1 MCFIFAKLCLVW
13 ITKWSRISYLSRIVY
28 KSNHTRKIYSL
39 YREIDIVIP
48 IIRAGQSIN
57 PFKFKTNLLSSTSS
71 QRNPCARRNSPFSLS
86 PYRYSRATKKRQQTA
101 DPSPHLEILPS
112 PSQRIQRERLNL
124 CIKTWAARGP
134 SKLLPGH
141 RDFGDTDRTAHPEAF
156 H

>member
-1 MCFIFAKLCLVW
+1 MHFILAKLCLVW

-28 KSNHTRKIYSL
+28 KSNHARKIYSL
-39 YREIDIVIP
+39 YREIDIVI
-48 IIRAGQSIN
+48 ICADQSIN

-71 QRNPCARRNSPFSLS
+71 QRNPCARRNSRFSLS
-86 PYRYSRATKKRQQTA
+86 HYRYSRATKKRQYTA
-101 DPSPHLEILPS
+101 DPSPHLETLPS

-124 CIKTWAARGP
+124 CIKTWAAGGP

-141 RDFGDTDRTAHPEAF
+141 RDSGDTDRTAHPEAF